1 MPARCELAKIK
12 DGERGEFE
20 LERRSKRRDLTGAA
34 GLKRERGTVFFTL
47 VSTRYSTKP

>member
-20 LERRSKRRDLTGAA
+20 LERGEANEET
-34 GLKRERGTVFFTL
+34 
-47 VSTRYSTKP
+47 